1 MIITSIYP
9 ITGSEGNMQWKFLP
23 RNLDVSLVAICSHI
37 MHDYVIGGWMLGL
50 SFLFFWPR
58 LFKRWITLS
67 TG

>member
-1 MIITSIYP
+1 
-9 ITGSEGNMQWKFLP
+9 MQWKFLP
-23 RNLDVSLVAICSHI
+23 RNLDVSLVAICSDI